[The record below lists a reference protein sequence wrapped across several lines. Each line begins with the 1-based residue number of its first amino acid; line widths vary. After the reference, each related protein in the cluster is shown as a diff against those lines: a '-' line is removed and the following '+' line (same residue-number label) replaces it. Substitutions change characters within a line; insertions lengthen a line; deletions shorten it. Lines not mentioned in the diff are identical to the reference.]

1 VENPFGL
8 DDHAIIWTCGP
19 IARTVDDVA
28 ALLDVM
34 AGITVGTPHWAVPP
48 DRPFLELAK
57 RRALPVWQRNT
68 AQVPV
73 HDWALTQPVTRW
85 LGEAGRRVT
94 EAHAAELAAQ
104 LSARVLTWFGDVDAW
119 LTPTVAIPPP
129 AIGEWA
135 GLPPEEAFAKAA
147 RLGLFT
153 APFNASGQP
162 AISVPAGLSRRGH
175 PIGAQIVGR
184 PLADATVLAVA
195 RQLEEAMPWRDR
207 TARLP
212 SW

>member
-1 VENPFGL
+1 
-8 DDHAIIWTCGP
+8 
-19 IARTVDDVA
+19 
-28 ALLDVM
+28 
-34 AGITVGTPHWAVPP
+34 
-48 DRPFLELAK
+48 
-57 RRALPVWQRNT
+57 
-68 AQVPV
+68 VPV
-73 HDWALTQPVTRW
+73 HDWSLTQPVTRW
-85 LGEAGRRVT
+85 LGEAGRHVT
-94 EAHAAELAAQ
+94 EAQAAELAAE

-119 LTPTVAIPPP
+119 LTPTVAIAPP

-135 GLPPEEAFAKAA
+135 ELPPEDAFAKAA
-147 RLGLFT
+147 RMGFFT

-184 PLADATVLAVA
+184 PLADATVLALA
-195 RQLEEAMPWRDR
+195 RQLEEAMPWRER